1 MTATIQIG
9 ATQRSSKDLIRT
21 AVSGWLGTAM
31 EYMDFQLYSL
41 AAAIIFPK
49 IFFPNFDPVVGLLV
63 AFLTYGV
70 GFLARPVGAWFF
82 GRMGDRVGRK
92 KVLVATIMMMGVSTM
107 LIGFLPGYAQI
118 GLAAPVILVLLRLAQ
133 GFGAGAELSGASVML
148 AEYAPPRKRGLIA
161 SFVCLGTNSGTLLAS
176 GLWVLLTLLP
186 EEALMSWGW
195 RLPFI
200 ASIGITLYAL
210 WMRRNLKES
219 PVFEATREQDAAAAA
234 GSAANSTAAVGQ
246 STALSTK
253 TQSTK
258 TQAAK
263 TQPAKTQPAQ
273 TKRKGKAFFLA
284 MALRIGESGN
294 SAMIQ
299 TFLIGYIVT
308 GLSMNKSVGTFALL
322 IGSFIGFATVPLAG
336 WLSDKIGR
344 RTMYRALSGF
354 QMLFAVPALLMMQ
367 SRDPFLVSLALII
380 GLSVSVLGMF
390 SVQSAYVNELFGS
403 RNRYTQ
409 LALAK
414 EIGGVLS
421 GGLAPIIAAGLLAL
435 FTNSWWPVAA
445 MMVLYSAIAFVATFL
460 APETKGRDLTLV
472 EDAV

>member
-63 AFLTYGV
+63 AFITYGV

-92 KVLVATIMMMGVSTM
+92 KVLVITIMLMGVSTM

-118 GLAAPVILVLLRLAQ
+118 GVAAPIILVLLRLAQ

-148 AEYAPPRKRGLIA
+148 AEYAPPKKRGLIA

-219 PVFEATREQDAAAAA
+219 PVFEATREQEIADAAAAA
-234 GSAANSTAAVGQ
+234 ASAAKSGTAVGQ
-246 STALSTK
+246 SA
-253 TQSTK
+253 
-258 TQAAK
+258 
-263 TQPAKTQPAQ
+263 PAVKA
-273 TKRKGKAFFLA
+273 KRKGKAFFLA

-308 GLSMNKSVGTFALL
+308 GLSMDKSVGTFALL
-322 IGSFIGFATVPLAG
+322 IGSILGFATVPLAG
-336 WLSDKIGR
+336 WLSDKVGR
-344 RTMYRALSGF
+344 RTMYRVLSGF
-354 QMLFAVPALLMMQ
+354 QMLFAIPALLMMQ
-367 SRDPFLVSLALII
+367 TRDPFLVSLALII

-472 EDAV
+472 DDAV

>member
-49 IFFPNFDPVVGLLV
+49 IFFPNFDPAVGLLV
-63 AFLTYGV
+63 AFITYGV

-92 KVLVATIMMMGVSTM
+92 KVLVITIMMMGVSTM

-118 GLAAPVILVLLRLAQ
+118 GLAAPILLVVLRLAQ

-148 AEYAPPRKRGLIA
+148 AEYAPPKKRGLIA

-219 PVFEATREQDAAAAA
+219 PVFEATREQEIADAAAAA
-234 GSAANSTAAVGQ
+234 ASAANSTAAVGQ
-246 STALSTK
+246 S
-253 TQSTK
+253 
-258 TQAAK
+258 AA
-263 TQPAKTQPAQ
+263 QPAAPSAAPPAK

-308 GLSMNKSVGTFALL
+308 GLSMDKSVGTFALL
-322 IGSFIGFATVPLAG
+322 IGSILGFATVPLAG
-336 WLSDKIGR
+336 WLSDRVGR
-344 RTMYRALSGF
+344 RTMYRVLSGF
-354 QMLFAVPALLMMQ
+354 QMLFAIPALLMMQ
-367 SRDPFLVSLALII
+367 TRDPFLVSLALII

-390 SVQSAYVNELFGS
+390 SVQSAYVSELFGS

>member
-1 MTATIQIG
+1 MTTTIQVG
-9 ATQRSSKDLIRT
+9 QTTRSSKDLINA

-41 AAAIIFPK
+41 AAAIIFPR
-49 IFFPNFDPVVGLLV
+49 IFFPNYDPTVAMLV

-92 KVLVATIMMMGVSTM
+92 KVLVATITLMGLSTM
-107 LIGFLPGYAQI
+107 LIGFLPGYGQI
-118 GLAAPVILVLLRLAQ
+118 GIMAPILLVALRMAQ

-148 AEYAPPRKRGLIA
+148 AEYAPRQKRGLIA

-186 EEALMSWGW
+186 DEALMSWGW

-200 ASIGITLYAL
+200 ASIGITIYAL

-219 PVFEATREQDAAAAA
+219 PVFEETRQQMAAEAEA
-234 GSAANSTAAVGQ
+234 GRPVADESGQ
-246 STALSTK
+246 SVGNRATA
-253 TQSTK
+253 
-258 TQAAK
+258 
-263 TQPAKTQPAQ
+263 
-273 TKRKGKAFFLA
+273 RKGKSFFLL

-299 TFLIGYIVT
+299 TFLIGYIFT
-308 GLSMNKSVGTFALL
+308 ALKMDKSVGTFALL
-322 IGSFIGFATVPLAG
+322 IGSVIGFGTVPLAG
-336 WLSDKIGR
+336 WLSDRLGR

-354 QMLFAVPALLMMQ
+354 QLLFAIPAMLMLQ

-380 GLSVSVLGMF
+380 GLSISVLGMF
-390 SVQSAYVNELFGS
+390 SVQSAYGNELFGS

-421 GGLAPIIAAGLLAL
+421 GGLAPIIASGLLVL

-445 MMVLYSAIAFVATFL
+445 LMVLYSAIAFTATFF
-460 APETKGRDLTLV
+460 APETRGRDLTLV
-472 EDAV
+472 EDAA

>member
-1 MTATIQIG
+1 MTATIQVG

-49 IFFPNFDPVVGLLV
+49 IFFPNFDPVVGLLI
-63 AFLTYGV
+63 AFITYGV

-92 KVLVATIMMMGVSTM
+92 KVLVITIMMMGVSTM

-118 GLAAPVILVLLRLAQ
+118 GLAAPVILVFLRLGQ

-148 AEYAPPRKRGLIA
+148 AEYAPPKKRGLIA

-219 PVFEATREQDAAAAA
+219 PVFEAVREQEIADAAAAA
-234 GSAANSTAAVGQ
+234 AFAAESGTAAGQ
-246 STALSTK
+246 SAPALK
-253 TQSTK
+253 
-258 TQAAK
+258 
-263 TQPAKTQPAQ
+263 P
-273 TKRKGKAFFLA
+273 KRKGKAFFLA

-308 GLSMNKSVGTFALL
+308 GLSMDKSVGTFALL

-336 WLSDKIGR
+336 WLSDKVGR
-344 RTMYRALSGF
+344 RSMYRALSGF
-354 QMLFAVPALLMMQ
+354 QMCFAVPALLMMQ

-435 FTNSWWPVAA
+435 FTNSWWPVAG

>member
-49 IFFPNFDPVVGLLV
+49 IFFPNFDPAVGLLV
-63 AFLTYGV
+63 AFITYGV

-92 KVLVATIMMMGVSTM
+92 KVLVITIMMMGVSTM

-118 GLAAPVILVLLRLAQ
+118 GLAAPILLVVLRLAQ

-148 AEYAPPRKRGLIA
+148 AEYAPPKKRGLIA

-219 PVFEATREQDAAAAA
+219 PVFEATREQEIADAAAAA
-234 GSAANSTAAVGQ
+234 ASAANSTAP
-246 STALSTK
+246 S
-253 TQSTK
+253 
-258 TQAAK
+258 AK
-263 TQPAKTQPAQ
+263 

-308 GLSMNKSVGTFALL
+308 GLSMDKSVGTFALL
-322 IGSFIGFATVPLAG
+322 IGSILGFATVPLAG
-336 WLSDKIGR
+336 WLSDRVGR
-344 RTMYRALSGF
+344 RTMYRVLSGF
-354 QMLFAVPALLMMQ
+354 QMLFAIPALLMMQ
-367 SRDPFLVSLALII
+367 TRDPFLVSLALII

-390 SVQSAYVNELFGS
+390 SVQSAYVSELFGS

>member
-9 ATQRSSKDLIRT
+9 ATQRSSKDLIKT

-63 AFLTYGV
+63 AFITYGV

-92 KVLVATIMMMGVSTM
+92 KVLVITIMMMGVSTM

-118 GLAAPVILVLLRLAQ
+118 GIAAPVILVLLRLAQ

-148 AEYAPPRKRGLIA
+148 AEYSPPKKRGLIA
-161 SFVCLGTNSGTLLAS
+161 SFVCLGTNSGTLLAA

-219 PVFEATREQDAAAAA
+219 PVFEATREQEIADAAAAA
-234 GSAANSTAAVGQ
+234 AFAATSGTAVRQ
-246 STALSTK
+246 STQASAPTTK
-253 TQSTK
+253 
-258 TQAAK
+258 A
-263 TQPAKTQPAQ
+263 
-273 TKRKGKAFFLA
+273 KRKGKAFFLA

-308 GLSMNKSVGTFALL
+308 GLSMDKSVGTFALL
-322 IGSFIGFATVPLAG
+322 IGSFLGFATVPLAG
-336 WLSDKIGR
+336 WLSDTVGR

-354 QMLFAVPALLMMQ
+354 QMCFAIPALLMMQ

-409 LALAK
+409 LAMAK

-435 FTNSWWPVAA
+435 FTNSWWPVAG
-445 MMVLYSAIAFVATFL
+445 MMVLYSAVAFVATFF

>member
-1 MTATIQIG
+1 MTATIQVG

-49 IFFPNFDPVVGLLV
+49 IFFPNFDPVVGLLI
-63 AFLTYGV
+63 AFMTYGV

-92 KVLVATIMMMGVSTM
+92 KVLVITIMMMGVSTM

-118 GLAAPVILVLLRLAQ
+118 GLAAPIILVFLRLAQ

-148 AEYAPPRKRGLIA
+148 AEYAPPKKRGLIA

-219 PVFEATREQDAAAAA
+219 PVFEAVREQEIADAAAAA
-234 GSAANSTAAVGQ
+234 AFAAESGTAVEQSAPAVK
-246 STALSTK
+246 A
-253 TQSTK
+253 
-258 TQAAK
+258 
-263 TQPAKTQPAQ
+263 
-273 TKRKGKAFFLA
+273 KRKGKAFFLA

-308 GLSMNKSVGTFALL
+308 GLSMDKSVGTFALL
-322 IGSFIGFATVPLAG
+322 IGSILGFATVPLAG
-336 WLSDKIGR
+336 WLSDKVGR
-344 RTMYRALSGF
+344 RSMYRALSGF
-354 QMLFAVPALLMMQ
+354 QMCFAIPALLMMQ

-409 LALAK
+409 LAMAK

-435 FTNSWWPVAA
+435 FTNSWWPVAG
-445 MMVLYSAIAFVATFL
+445 MMVLYSAIAFVATFF

>member
-49 IFFPNFDPVVGLLV
+49 IFFPNFDPAVGLLV
-63 AFLTYGV
+63 AFITYGV

-92 KVLVATIMMMGVSTM
+92 KVLVITIMMMGLSTM

-118 GLAAPVILVLLRLAQ
+118 GLGAPILLVVLRLVQ

-148 AEYAPPRKRGLIA
+148 AEYAPPKKRGLIA

-219 PVFEATREQDAAAAA
+219 PVFEATREQDAADAAA
-234 GSAANSTAAVGQ
+234 AAAFAAESGTAVGQ
-246 STALSTK
+246 SPESAARTA
-253 TQSTK
+253 
-258 TQAAK
+258 A
-263 TQPAKTQPAQ
+263 QPAK

-308 GLSMNKSVGTFALL
+308 GLTMDKSVGTLALL
-322 IGSFIGFATVPLAG
+322 IGSIIGFATVPLAG
-336 WLSDKIGR
+336 WLSDKVGR

-354 QMLFAVPALLMMQ
+354 QMLFAIPALLMMQ
-367 SRDPFLVSLALII
+367 TRDPFLVSLALII

-435 FTNSWWPVAA
+435 FTNSWWPIAG

>member
-1 MTATIQIG
+1 MTATIQVG

-49 IFFPNFDPVVGLLV
+49 IFFPNFDPVVGLLI
-63 AFLTYGV
+63 AFMTYGV

-92 KVLVATIMMMGVSTM
+92 KVLVITIMMMGVSTM

-118 GLAAPVILVLLRLAQ
+118 GLAAPIILVFLRLAQ

-148 AEYAPPRKRGLIA
+148 AEYAPPKKRGLIA

-219 PVFEATREQDAAAAA
+219 PVFEAARAQEIADAAAAA
-234 GSAANSTAAVGQ
+234 AFAAESGTAVGQ
-246 STALSTK
+246 SA
-253 TQSTK
+253 
-258 TQAAK
+258 
-263 TQPAKTQPAQ
+263 PAVKA
-273 TKRKGKAFFLA
+273 KRKGKAFFLA

-308 GLSMNKSVGTFALL
+308 GLSMDKSVGTFALL
-322 IGSFIGFATVPLAG
+322 IGSFLGFATVPLAG
-336 WLSDKIGR
+336 WLSDKVGR
-344 RTMYRALSGF
+344 RSMYRALSGF
-354 QMLFAVPALLMMQ
+354 QMCFAIPALLMMQ

-435 FTNSWWPVAA
+435 FTNSWWPVAG
-445 MMVLYSAIAFVATFL
+445 MMVLYSAIAFVATFF

>member
-1 MTATIQIG
+1 MSATIEIG
-9 ATQRSSKDLIRT
+9 QTKRSSKDLIKA

-49 IFFPNFDPVVGLLV
+49 IFFPNFDPVVGMLV
-63 AFLTYGV
+63 AFMTYGV

-92 KVLVATIMMMGVSTM
+92 KVLVITIMLMGISTM

-118 GLAAPVILVLLRLAQ
+118 GIAAPLLLVALRIAQ

-148 AEYAPPRKRGLIA
+148 AEYAPPKKRGLIA

-200 ASIGITLYAL
+200 ASIGITLYAM

-219 PVFEATREQDAAAAA
+219 PVFEATRQQNDADTAAAAVAAAAPA
-234 GSAANSTAAVGQ
+234 GAVATAVSQ
-246 STALSTK
+246 PVK
-253 TQSTK
+253 TQ
-258 TQAAK
+258 
-263 TQPAKTQPAQ
+263 
-273 TKRKGKAFFLA
+273 RKGKSFVLA
-284 MALRIGESGN
+284 IALRIGESGN

-299 TFLIGYIVT
+299 TFLIGYIVSA
-308 GLSMNKSVGTFALL
+308 LQMNKSVGTLALL
-322 IGSFIGFATVPLAG
+322 IGSLIGFATVPLFG
-336 WLSDKIGR
+336 WLSDKFGR
-344 RTMYRALSGF
+344 RSMYRALSGF
-354 QMLFAVPALLMMQ
+354 QMLFAVPALLMIQ
-367 SRDPFLVSLALII
+367 SRDPLLVSLALII

-403 RNRYTQ
+403 RNRYSQ
-409 LALAK
+409 LAMAK

-421 GGLAPIIAAGLLAL
+421 GGLAPMIAAGLLAL
-435 FTNSWWPVAA
+435 FTNSWWPIAA
-445 MMVLYSAIAFVATFL
+445 MMVLYSAIAFVATFF
-460 APETKGRDLTLV
+460 APETRGRDLTLA
-472 EDAV
+472 EDAA

>member
-1 MTATIQIG
+1 MTATIQVG
-9 ATQRSSKDLIRT
+9 ATKRSSKDLIRT

-49 IFFPNFDPVVGLLV
+49 IFFPNFDPVVGLLI
-63 AFLTYGV
+63 AFMTYGV

-92 KVLVATIMMMGVSTM
+92 KVLVITIMMMGVSTM

-118 GLAAPVILVLLRLAQ
+118 GLAAPIILVLLRLAQ

-148 AEYAPPRKRGLIA
+148 AEYAPPKKRGLIA

-219 PVFEATREQDAAAAA
+219 PVFEAARAQEIADAAAAA
-234 GSAANSTAAVGQ
+234 AFTAESGTAVGQ
-246 STALSTK
+246 SAP
-253 TQSTK
+253 
-258 TQAAK
+258 AAK
-263 TQPAKTQPAQ
+263 

-308 GLSMNKSVGTFALL
+308 GLSMDKSVGTFALL
-322 IGSFIGFATVPLAG
+322 IGSFLGFATVPLAG
-336 WLSDKIGR
+336 WLSDKFGR
-344 RTMYRALSGF
+344 RSMYRALSGF
-354 QMLFAVPALLMMQ
+354 QMCFAIPALLMMQ
-367 SRDPFLVSLALII
+367 SRDPFLVSLVLII

-409 LALAK
+409 LAMAK

-435 FTNSWWPVAA
+435 FTNSWWPVAG
-445 MMVLYSAIAFVATFL
+445 MMVLYSAIAFVATFF

>member
-63 AFLTYGV
+63 AFITYGV

-92 KVLVATIMMMGVSTM
+92 KVLVITIMMMGASTM

-118 GLAAPVILVLLRLAQ
+118 GVAAPIILVLLRLAQ

-148 AEYAPPRKRGLIA
+148 AEYAPPKKRGLIA

-219 PVFEATREQDAAAAA
+219 PVFEATREQDIADAAAAA
-234 GSAANSTAAVGQ
+234 ASAAKSGTAVGQ
-246 STALSTK
+246 SAP
-253 TQSTK
+253 
-258 TQAAK
+258 AAK
-263 TQPAKTQPAQ
+263 A
-273 TKRKGKAFFLA
+273 KRKGKAFFLA

-308 GLSMNKSVGTFALL
+308 GLSMDKSVGTLALL

-336 WLSDKIGR
+336 WLSDKVGR
-344 RTMYRALSGF
+344 RTMYRVLSGF
-354 QMLFAVPALLMMQ
+354 QMLFAIPALLMMQ
-367 SRDPFLVSLALII
+367 TRDPFLVSLALII

-435 FTNSWWPVAA
+435 FTNSWWPVAL
-445 MMVLYSAIAFVATFL
+445 MMVVYSAIAFVATFL

-472 EDAV
+472 DDAV

>member
-1 MTATIQIG
+1 MTAAIQIG

-63 AFLTYGV
+63 AFITYGV

-92 KVLVATIMMMGVSTM
+92 KVLVIAIMMMGMSTM

-118 GLAAPVILVLLRLAQ
+118 GLAAPILLVLLRLAQ

-148 AEYAPPRKRGLIA
+148 AEYAPPKKRGLIA

-219 PVFEATREQDAAAAA
+219 PVFEATRELEAAAAA
-234 GSAANSTAAVGQ
+234 SAANATAAVGQ
-246 STALSTK
+246 PAVAAD
-253 TQSTK
+253 
-258 TQAAK
+258 AAK
-263 TQPAKTQPAQ
+263 S
-273 TKRKGKAFFLA
+273 KRKGKAFFLA

-308 GLSMNKSVGTFALL
+308 ALSMDKSVGTFALL
-322 IGSFIGFATVPLAG
+322 IGSFLGFATVPLAG
-336 WLSDKIGR
+336 WFSDKVGR

-354 QMLFAVPALLMMQ
+354 QMLFAIPALLMMQ

-435 FTNSWWPVAA
+435 FTNSWWPVAG
-445 MMVLYSAIAFVATFL
+445 MMVIYSAIAFVATFL
-460 APETKGRDLTLV
+460 APETRGRDLTLA

>member
-1 MTATIQIG
+1 MTATIQVG

-49 IFFPNFDPVVGLLV
+49 IFFPNFDPVVGLLI
-63 AFLTYGV
+63 AFMTYGV

-92 KVLVATIMMMGVSTM
+92 KVLVITIMMMGVSTM

-118 GLAAPVILVLLRLAQ
+118 GLAAPIILVFLRLAQ

-148 AEYAPPRKRGLIA
+148 AEYAPPKKRGLIA

-186 EEALMSWGW
+186 EEALVSWGW

-219 PVFEATREQDAAAAA
+219 PVFEAARAQEIADAAAAA
-234 GSAANSTAAVGQ
+234 AFAAESGTAVGQ
-246 STALSTK
+246 SVP
-253 TQSTK
+253 
-258 TQAAK
+258 AAK
-263 TQPAKTQPAQ
+263 

-308 GLSMNKSVGTFALL
+308 GLSMDKSVGTFALL
-322 IGSFIGFATVPLAG
+322 IGSFLGFATVPLAG
-336 WLSDKIGR
+336 WLSDKFGR
-344 RTMYRALSGF
+344 RSMYRALSGF
-354 QMLFAVPALLMMQ
+354 QMCFAIPALLMMQ

-409 LALAK
+409 LAMAK

-435 FTNSWWPVAA
+435 FTNSWWPVAG
-445 MMVLYSAIAFVATFL
+445 MMVLYSAIAFVATFF

>member
-1 MTATIQIG
+1 MTATIQVG

-49 IFFPNFDPVVGLLV
+49 IFFPNFDPVVGLLI
-63 AFLTYGV
+63 AFMTYGV

-92 KVLVATIMMMGVSTM
+92 KVLVITIMMMGISTM

-118 GLAAPVILVLLRLAQ
+118 GLAAPIILVLLRLAQ

-148 AEYAPPRKRGLIA
+148 AEYAPPKRRGLIA

-219 PVFEATREQDAAAAA
+219 PVFEAARAREIADAAAAA
-234 GSAANSTAAVGQ
+234 AFAAESGTAVGH
-246 STALSTK
+246 SAP
-253 TQSTK
+253 
-258 TQAAK
+258 AAK
-263 TQPAKTQPAQ
+263 

-308 GLSMNKSVGTFALL
+308 GLSMDKSVGTFALL
-322 IGSFIGFATVPLAG
+322 IGSFLGFATVPLAG
-336 WLSDKIGR
+336 WLSDKFGR
-344 RTMYRALSGF
+344 RSMYRALSGF
-354 QMLFAVPALLMMQ
+354 QMCFAIPALLMMQ

-409 LALAK
+409 LAMAK

-435 FTNSWWPVAA
+435 FTNSWWPVAG

>member
-63 AFLTYGV
+63 AFITYGV

-92 KVLVATIMMMGVSTM
+92 KVLVITIMMMGLSTM

-118 GLAAPVILVLLRLAQ
+118 GVAAPIILVLLRLAQ

-148 AEYAPPRKRGLIA
+148 AEYAPPKKRGLIA

-219 PVFEATREQDAAAAA
+219 PVFEATREQDIADAAAAA
-234 GSAANSTAAVGQ
+234 ASAAKSGTAVVQ
-246 STALSTK
+246 SAP
-253 TQSTK
+253 
-258 TQAAK
+258 AAK
-263 TQPAKTQPAQ
+263 A
-273 TKRKGKAFFLA
+273 KRKGKAFFLA

-308 GLSMNKSVGTFALL
+308 GLSMDKSVGTLALL

-336 WLSDKIGR
+336 WLSDKVGR
-344 RTMYRALSGF
+344 RTMYRVLSGF
-354 QMLFAVPALLMMQ
+354 QMLFAIPALLMMQ
-367 SRDPFLVSLALII
+367 TRDPFLVSLALII

-435 FTNSWWPVAA
+435 FTNSWWPVAL
-445 MMVLYSAIAFVATFL
+445 MMVVYSAIAFVATFL

-472 EDAV
+472 DDAV

>member
-1 MTATIQIG
+1 MTAAIQVG

-63 AFLTYGV
+63 AFITYGV

-92 KVLVATIMMMGVSTM
+92 KVLVITIMMMGISTM

-118 GLAAPVILVLLRLAQ
+118 GLAAPILLVVLRLAQ

-148 AEYAPPRKRGLIA
+148 AEYAPPKKRGLIA

-219 PVFEATREQDAAAAA
+219 PVFEATRELDAADAAAAA
-234 GSAANSTAAVGQ
+234 AFAANSTTVGQ
-246 STALSTK
+246 SAVGAPAAT
-253 TQSTK
+253 
-258 TQAAK
+258 AAK
-263 TQPAKTQPAQ
+263 S
-273 TKRKGKAFFLA
+273 KRKGKAFFLA

-308 GLSMNKSVGTFALL
+308 GLSMDKSVGTFALL
-322 IGSFIGFATVPLAG
+322 IGSFLGFATVPLAG
-336 WLSDKIGR
+336 WLSDKVGR
-344 RTMYRALSGF
+344 RAMYRALSGF
-354 QMLFAVPALLMMQ
+354 QMLFAIPALLMMQ
-367 SRDPFLVSLALII
+367 TRDPLLVSLALII
-380 GLSVSVLGMF
+380 GLSISVLGMF

-435 FTNSWWPVAA
+435 FTNSWWPVAG

>member
-1 MTATIQIG
+1 MSATIEIG
-9 ATQRSSKDLIRT
+9 QTKRSSKDLIKA

-49 IFFPNFDPVVGLLV
+49 IFFPNFDPVVGMLV

-92 KVLVATIMMMGVSTM
+92 KVLVITIMMMGISTM

-118 GLAAPVILVLLRLAQ
+118 GIAAPLLLVALRMAQ

-219 PVFEATREQDAAAAA
+219 PVFEATRQHNDADTA
-234 GSAANSTAAVGQ
+234 AAVGAAAPVGAVA
-246 STALSTK
+246 TAVR
-253 TQSTK
+253 Q
-258 TQAAK
+258 QAK
-263 TQPAKTQPAQ
+263 TQ
-273 TKRKGKAFFLA
+273 RKGKAFVLA
-284 MALRIGESGN
+284 IAFRIGESGN

-308 GLSMNKSVGTFALL
+308 GLQMNKSVGTLALL
-322 IGSFIGFATVPLAG
+322 IGSLIGFATVPLFG
-336 WLSDKIGR
+336 WLSDQFGR
-344 RTMYRALSGF
+344 RSMYRALSGF
-354 QMLFAVPALLMMQ
+354 QMLFAVPAILMIQ
-367 SRDPFLVSLALII
+367 SRDPLLVSLALIV

-403 RNRYTQ
+403 RSRYTQ
-409 LALAK
+409 LAMAK

-435 FTNSWWPVAA
+435 FTSSWWPIAG
-445 MMVLYSAIAFVATFL
+445 MMVLYSAVAFVATFF

-472 EDAV
+472 EDAA

>member
-1 MTATIQIG
+1 MTATIQVG

-31 EYMDFQLYSL
+31 EYMYFQLYSL

-49 IFFPNFDPVVGLLV
+49 IFFPNFDPVVGLLI
-63 AFLTYGV
+63 AFMTYGV

-92 KVLVATIMMMGVSTM
+92 KVLVITIMMMGVSTM

-118 GLAAPVILVLLRLAQ
+118 GLAAPIILVFLRLAQ

-148 AEYAPPRKRGLIA
+148 AEYAPPKKRGLIA

-186 EEALMSWGW
+186 EESLMSWGW

-219 PVFEATREQDAAAAA
+219 PVFEAARAQEIADAAAAA
-234 GSAANSTAAVGQ
+234 AFAAESGTAVGQ
-246 STALSTK
+246 SAP
-253 TQSTK
+253 
-258 TQAAK
+258 AAK
-263 TQPAKTQPAQ
+263 

-308 GLSMNKSVGTFALL
+308 GLSMDKSVGTFALL
-322 IGSFIGFATVPLAG
+322 VGSFLGFATVPLAG
-336 WLSDKIGR
+336 WLSDKFGR
-344 RTMYRALSGF
+344 RSMYRALSGF
-354 QMLFAVPALLMMQ
+354 QMCFAIPALLMMQ

-409 LALAK
+409 LAMAK

-435 FTNSWWPVAA
+435 FTNSWWPVAG
-445 MMVLYSAIAFVATFL
+445 MMVVYSAIAFVATFF

>member
-63 AFLTYGV
+63 AFITYGV

-92 KVLVATIMMMGVSTM
+92 KVLVITIMMMGVSTM

-118 GLAAPVILVLLRLAQ
+118 GIAAPILLVVLRLAQ

-148 AEYAPPRKRGLIA
+148 AEYAPPKKRGLIA

-219 PVFEATREQDAAAAA
+219 PVFEETRQQMAEEAAEANLA
-234 GSAANSTAAVGQ
+234 SAASG
-246 STALSTK
+246 
-253 TQSTK
+253 
-258 TQAAK
+258 
-263 TQPAKTQPAQ
+263 QPAVKASVA
-273 TKRKGKAFFLA
+273 RKGKSFFLA

-308 GLSMNKSVGTFALL
+308 GLKMDKGVGTFALL
-322 IGSFIGFATVPLAG
+322 IGSILGFATVPLAG
-336 WLSDKIGR
+336 WLSDKFGR
-344 RTMYRALSGF
+344 RIMYRALSGF
-354 QMLFAVPALLMMQ
+354 QMLFAIPALLMMQ

-409 LALAK
+409 LAMAK

-435 FTNSWWPVAA
+435 FTNSWWPVAG
-445 MMVLYSAIAFVATFL
+445 MMVLYSAIAFVATFF

>member
-1 MTATIQIG
+1 MTATIQVG

-49 IFFPNFDPVVGLLV
+49 IFFPNFDPVVGLLI
-63 AFLTYGV
+63 AFMTYGV

-92 KVLVATIMMMGVSTM
+92 KVLVITIMMMGVSTM

-118 GLAAPVILVLLRLAQ
+118 GLAAPIILVFLRLAQ

-148 AEYAPPRKRGLIA
+148 AEYAPPKKRGLIA

-219 PVFEATREQDAAAAA
+219 PVFEAAREQEIAAAAA
-234 GSAANSTAAVGQ
+234 AAAFAAESGTAVGQ
-246 STALSTK
+246 SVPDVKS
-253 TQSTK
+253 
-258 TQAAK
+258 
-263 TQPAKTQPAQ
+263 
-273 TKRKGKAFFLA
+273 KRKGKAFFLA

-308 GLSMNKSVGTFALL
+308 GLSMDKSVGTFALL
-322 IGSFIGFATVPLAG
+322 IGSFLGFATVPLAG
-336 WLSDKIGR
+336 WLSDKVGR
-344 RTMYRALSGF
+344 RSMYRALSGF
-354 QMLFAVPALLMMQ
+354 QMCFAIPALLMMQ

-435 FTNSWWPVAA
+435 FTNSWWPVAG
-445 MMVLYSAIAFVATFL
+445 MMVLYSAVAFVATFF

>member
-63 AFLTYGV
+63 AFMTYGV

-92 KVLVATIMMMGVSTM
+92 KVLVITIMMMGVSTM

-118 GLAAPVILVLLRLAQ
+118 GVAAPIILVLLRLAQ

-148 AEYAPPRKRGLIA
+148 AEYAPPKKRGLIA

-219 PVFEATREQDAAAAA
+219 PVFEATREQETADAAAAA
-234 GSAANSTAAVGQ
+234 ASAAKSGTAVGQ
-246 STALSTK
+246 SAP
-253 TQSTK
+253 
-258 TQAAK
+258 AAK
-263 TQPAKTQPAQ
+263 

-308 GLSMNKSVGTFALL
+308 GLSMDKSVGTFALL
-322 IGSFIGFATVPLAG
+322 IGSILGFATVPLAG
-336 WLSDKIGR
+336 WLSDKVGR
-344 RTMYRALSGF
+344 RTMYRVLSGF
-354 QMLFAVPALLMMQ
+354 QMLFAIPALLMMQ
-367 SRDPFLVSLALII
+367 TRDPFLVSLALII

-421 GGLAPIIAAGLLAL
+421 GGLAPIVAAGLLAL

-472 EDAV
+472 DDAV

>member
-49 IFFPNFDPVVGLLV
+49 IFFPNFDPAVGLLV
-63 AFLTYGV
+63 AFITYGV

-92 KVLVATIMMMGVSTM
+92 KVLVITIMMMGVSTM

-118 GLAAPVILVLLRLAQ
+118 GLAAPILLVVLRLMQ

-148 AEYAPPRKRGLIA
+148 AEYAPPKKRGLIA

-186 EEALMSWGW
+186 EDDLMSWGW

-219 PVFEATREQDAAAAA
+219 PVFEATREQDAADAAA
-234 GSAANSTAAVGQ
+234 AATSGTAVGQ
-246 STALSTK
+246 S
-253 TQSTK
+253 
-258 TQAAK
+258 AA
-263 TQPAKTQPAQ
+263 QPVKA
-273 TKRKGKAFFLA
+273 KRKGKAFFLA

-308 GLSMNKSVGTFALL
+308 GLSMDKGVGTFALL
-322 IGSFIGFATVPLAG
+322 IGSIIGFATVPLAG
-336 WLSDKIGR
+336 WLSDKFGR
-344 RTMYRALSGF
+344 RSMYRALSGF
-354 QMLFAVPALLMMQ
+354 QMLFAIPALLMMQ
-367 SRDPFLVSLALII
+367 TRDPFLVSLALII

-414 EIGGVLS
+414 EFGGVLS

-435 FTNSWWPVAA
+435 FTNSWWPVAG
-445 MMVLYSAIAFVATFL
+445 MMVLYSAVAFVATFL

>member
-1 MTATIQIG
+1 MTATIKAG
-9 ATQRSSKDLIRT
+9 ATQRSSQDLIRT

-49 IFFPNFDPVVGLLV
+49 IFFPNFDPVVGLLI
-63 AFLTYGV
+63 AFITYGV

-92 KVLVATIMMMGVSTM
+92 KVLVITIMMMGVSTM

-118 GLAAPVILVLLRLAQ
+118 GLAAPIILVLLRLAQ

-148 AEYAPPRKRGLIA
+148 AEYAPPKKRGLIA

-219 PVFEATREQDAAAAA
+219 PVFEAAREQEIADAAAAA
-234 GSAANSTAAVGQ
+234 FAAESGTAVGQ
-246 STALSTK
+246 
-253 TQSTK
+253 
-258 TQAAK
+258 
-263 TQPAKTQPAQ
+263 PAPAVKA
-273 TKRKGKAFFLA
+273 KRKGKAFFLA

-308 GLSMNKSVGTFALL
+308 GLSMDKSVGTFALL
-322 IGSFIGFATVPLAG
+322 IGSFLGFATVPLAG
-336 WLSDKIGR
+336 WLSDKLGR

-354 QMLFAVPALLMMQ
+354 QMLFAIPALLMMQ

-409 LALAK
+409 LAMAK

-435 FTNSWWPVAA
+435 FTNSWWPVAG
-445 MMVLYSAIAFVATFL
+445 MMVLYSAVAFVATFF

>member
-1 MTATIQIG
+1 MTATIQVG

-49 IFFPNFDPVVGLLV
+49 IFFPNFDPVVGLLI
-63 AFLTYGV
+63 AFMTYGV

-92 KVLVATIMMMGVSTM
+92 KVLVITIMMMGVSTM

-118 GLAAPVILVLLRLAQ
+118 GLAAPIILVFLRLAQ

-148 AEYAPPRKRGLIA
+148 AEYAPPKKRGLIA

-219 PVFEATREQDAAAAA
+219 PVFEAARAQEIADAAAAA
-234 GSAANSTAAVGQ
+234 AFAAESGTAVGQ
-246 STALSTK
+246 SAP
-253 TQSTK
+253 
-258 TQAAK
+258 AAK
-263 TQPAKTQPAQ
+263 

-308 GLSMNKSVGTFALL
+308 GLSMDKSVGTFALL
-322 IGSFIGFATVPLAG
+322 IGSFLGFATVPLAG
-336 WLSDKIGR
+336 WLSDKFGR
-344 RTMYRALSGF
+344 RSMYRALSGF
-354 QMLFAVPALLMMQ
+354 QMCFAIPALLMMQ

-409 LALAK
+409 LAMAK

-435 FTNSWWPVAA
+435 FTNSWWPVAG
-445 MMVLYSAIAFVATFL
+445 MMVLYSAIAFVATFF

>member
-63 AFLTYGV
+63 AFITYGV

-92 KVLVATIMMMGVSTM
+92 KVLVITIMMMGVSTM

-118 GLAAPVILVLLRLAQ
+118 GVAAPIILVLLRLAQ

-148 AEYAPPRKRGLIA
+148 AEYAPPKKRGLIA

-219 PVFEATREQDAAAAA
+219 PVFEATREQEIADAAAAA
-234 GSAANSTAAVGQ
+234 AFAAKSGTAVGQ
-246 STALSTK
+246 SAQASPPTTK
-253 TQSTK
+253 
-258 TQAAK
+258 
-263 TQPAKTQPAQ
+263 

-308 GLSMNKSVGTFALL
+308 GLSMDKSVGTFALL
-322 IGSFIGFATVPLAG
+322 IGSFLGFATVPLAG
-336 WLSDKIGR
+336 WLSDKVGR
-344 RTMYRALSGF
+344 RTMYRVLSGF
-354 QMLFAVPALLMMQ
+354 QMCFAIPALLMMQ

-409 LALAK
+409 LAMAK

-435 FTNSWWPVAA
+435 FTNSWWPVAG
-445 MMVLYSAIAFVATFL
+445 MMVLYSAIAFVATFF

>member
-1 MTATIQIG
+1 M
-9 ATQRSSKDLIRT
+9 
-21 AVSGWLGTAM
+21 
-31 EYMDFQLYSL
+31 
-41 AAAIIFPK
+41 
-49 IFFPNFDPVVGLLV
+49 LV
-63 AFLTYGV
+63 AFMTYGV
-70 GFLARPVGAWFF
+70 GFVARPVGAWFF

-92 KVLVATIMMMGVSTM
+92 KVLVITIMMMGISTM

-118 GLAAPVILVLLRLAQ
+118 GVAAPLLLVALRMAQ

-200 ASIGITLYAL
+200 ASIGITVYAM

-219 PVFEATREQDAAAAA
+219 PVFEATRQQNVADAAAAA
-234 GSAANSTAAVGQ
+234 AVAAAAPAGAVATAVRR
-246 STALSTK
+246 
-253 TQSTK
+253 
-258 TQAAK
+258 
-263 TQPAKTQPAQ
+263 PAKTQ
-273 TKRKGKAFFLA
+273 RKGKAFFLA

-299 TFLIGYIVT
+299 TFLIGYIVS
-308 GLSMNKSVGTFALL
+308 GLQMNKSVGTLALL

-336 WLSDKIGR
+336 WLSDKFGR

-354 QMLFAVPALLMMQ
+354 QMLFAVPAILMMQ

-409 LALAK
+409 LAMAK

-445 MMVLYSAIAFVATFL
+445 MMVLYSAVAFVATFF

-472 EDAV
+472 EDAA

>member
-63 AFLTYGV
+63 AFITYGV

-92 KVLVATIMMMGVSTM
+92 KVLVITIMMMGVSTM

-118 GLAAPVILVLLRLAQ
+118 GVAAPIILVLLRLAQ

-148 AEYAPPRKRGLIA
+148 AEYAPPKKRGLIA

-219 PVFEATREQDAAAAA
+219 PVFEATREQGIADAAAAA
-234 GSAANSTAAVGQ
+234 AFAAKSGTAVGQ
-246 STALSTK
+246 TAQASAPTTK
-253 TQSTK
+253 
-258 TQAAK
+258 A
-263 TQPAKTQPAQ
+263 
-273 TKRKGKAFFLA
+273 KRKGKAFFLA

-308 GLSMNKSVGTFALL
+308 GLSMDKSVGTFALL
-322 IGSFIGFATVPLAG
+322 IGSFLGFATVPLAG
-336 WLSDKIGR
+336 WLSDKVGR
-344 RTMYRALSGF
+344 RAMYRALSGF
-354 QMLFAVPALLMMQ
+354 QMCFAIPALLMMQ

-409 LALAK
+409 LAMAK

-435 FTNSWWPVAA
+435 FTNSWWPVAG
-445 MMVLYSAIAFVATFL
+445 MMVLYSAVAFVATFL

>member
-9 ATQRSSKDLIRT
+9 ATQRSSKDLIKT

-63 AFLTYGV
+63 AFITYGV

-92 KVLVATIMMMGVSTM
+92 KVLVITIMMMGVSTM

-118 GLAAPVILVLLRLAQ
+118 GIAAPVILVLLRLAQ

-148 AEYAPPRKRGLIA
+148 AEYSPPKKRGLIA
-161 SFVCLGTNSGTLLAS
+161 SFVCLGTNSGTLLAA

-219 PVFEATREQDAAAAA
+219 PVFEATREQEIADAAAAA
-234 GSAANSTAAVGQ
+234 AFAATSGTAVGQ
-246 STALSTK
+246 SAQASAPTTK
-253 TQSTK
+253 
-258 TQAAK
+258 A
-263 TQPAKTQPAQ
+263 
-273 TKRKGKAFFLA
+273 KRKGKAFFLA

-308 GLSMNKSVGTFALL
+308 GLSMDKSVGTFALL
-322 IGSFIGFATVPLAG
+322 IGSFLGFATVPLAG
-336 WLSDKIGR
+336 WLSDAVGR

-354 QMLFAVPALLMMQ
+354 QMCFAIPALLMMQ

-409 LALAK
+409 LAMAK

-435 FTNSWWPVAA
+435 FTNSWWPVAG
-445 MMVLYSAIAFVATFL
+445 MMVLYSAVAFVATFF

>member
-1 MTATIQIG
+1 M
-9 ATQRSSKDLIRT
+9 
-21 AVSGWLGTAM
+21 
-31 EYMDFQLYSL
+31 
-41 AAAIIFPK
+41 
-49 IFFPNFDPVVGLLV
+49 LV
-63 AFLTYGV
+63 AFMTYGV
-70 GFLARPVGAWFF
+70 GFVARPVGAWFF

-92 KVLVATIMMMGVSTM
+92 KVLVITIMMMGISTM

-118 GLAAPVILVLLRLAQ
+118 GVAAPLLLVALRMAQ

-200 ASIGITLYAL
+200 ASIGITVYAM

-219 PVFEATREQDAAAAA
+219 PVFEATRQQNEADAAATTAVAA
-234 GSAANSTAAVGQ
+234 AAPAGAVTTAVRQPIA
-246 STALSTK
+246 
-253 TQSTK
+253 TQ
-258 TQAAK
+258 
-263 TQPAKTQPAQ
+263 
-273 TKRKGKAFFLA
+273 RKGKAFFLA

-299 TFLIGYIVT
+299 TFLIGYIVS
-308 GLSMNKSVGTFALL
+308 GLQMNKSVGTLALL

-336 WLSDKIGR
+336 WLSDKFGR
-344 RTMYRALSGF
+344 RSMYRALSGF
-354 QMLFAVPALLMMQ
+354 QMLFAVPAILMIQ
-367 SRDPFLVSLALII
+367 SRDPLLVSLALII

-409 LALAK
+409 LAMAK

-435 FTNSWWPVAA
+435 FINSWWPIAG
-445 MMVLYSAIAFVATFL
+445 MMVLYSAIAFVATFF

-472 EDAV
+472 EDAA

>member
-1 MTATIQIG
+1 MTATIQVG

-49 IFFPNFDPVVGLLV
+49 IFFPNFDPVVGLLI
-63 AFLTYGV
+63 AFMTYGV

-92 KVLVATIMMMGVSTM
+92 KVLVITIMMMGVSTM

-118 GLAAPVILVLLRLAQ
+118 GLAAPIILVFLRLAQ

-148 AEYAPPRKRGLIA
+148 AEYAPPKKRGLIA

-219 PVFEATREQDAAAAA
+219 PVFEAARAQEIADAAAAA
-234 GSAANSTAAVGQ
+234 AFAAESGTAVGQ
-246 STALSTK
+246 SAP
-253 TQSTK
+253 
-258 TQAAK
+258 AAK
-263 TQPAKTQPAQ
+263 A
-273 TKRKGKAFFLA
+273 KRKGKAFFLA

-308 GLSMNKSVGTFALL
+308 GLSMDKSVGTFALL
-322 IGSFIGFATVPLAG
+322 IGSFLGFATVPLAG
-336 WLSDKIGR
+336 WLSDKVGR
-344 RTMYRALSGF
+344 RSMYRALSGF
-354 QMLFAVPALLMMQ
+354 QMCFAIPALLMMQ

-409 LALAK
+409 LAMAK

-435 FTNSWWPVAA
+435 FTNSWWPVAG
-445 MMVLYSAIAFVATFL
+445 MMVLYSAIAFVATFF

>member
-1 MTATIQIG
+1 MSATMEIG
-9 ATQRSSKDLIRT
+9 KTTRSSKDLIKA

-49 IFFPNFDPVVGLLV
+49 IFFPNFDPVVGMLV

-70 GFLARPVGAWFF
+70 GFLARPVGAWYF

-92 KVLVATIMMMGVSTM
+92 KVLVITIMMMGISTM

-118 GLAAPVILVLLRLAQ
+118 GIAAPILLVALRMAQ

-148 AEYAPPRKRGLIA
+148 AEYAPTKKRGLIA

-200 ASIGITLYAL
+200 ASIGITLYAM

-219 PVFEATREQDAAAAA
+219 PVFEATRQQNDADAAAAA
-234 GSAANSTAAVGQ
+234 APAGAVATAVRRPV
-246 STALSTK
+246 K
-253 TQSTK
+253 TQ
-258 TQAAK
+258 
-263 TQPAKTQPAQ
+263 
-273 TKRKGKAFFLA
+273 RKGKAFFLA

-299 TFLIGYIVT
+299 TFLIGYIVS
-308 GLSMNKSVGTFALL
+308 GLQMNKSVGTLALL

-336 WLSDKIGR
+336 WLSDKFGR

-354 QMLFAVPALLMMQ
+354 QMLFAVPAILMIQ

-409 LALAK
+409 LAMAK

-435 FTNSWWPVAA
+435 FTNSWWPIAG
-445 MMVLYSAIAFVATFL
+445 MMVLYSAVAFVATFF
-460 APETKGRDLTLV
+460 APETRGRDLTLV
-472 EDAV
+472 EDAA

>member
-63 AFLTYGV
+63 AFITYGV

-92 KVLVATIMMMGVSTM
+92 KVLVITIMMMGVSTM

-118 GLAAPVILVLLRLAQ
+118 GVAAPIILVLLRLAQ

-148 AEYAPPRKRGLIA
+148 AEYAPPKKRGLIA

-219 PVFEATREQDAAAAA
+219 PVFEATREQ
-234 GSAANSTAAVGQ
+234 
-246 STALSTK
+246 
-253 TQSTK
+253 
-258 TQAAK
+258 
-263 TQPAKTQPAQ
+263 
-273 TKRKGKAFFLA
+273 
-284 MALRIGESGN
+284 
-294 SAMIQ
+294 
-299 TFLIGYIVT
+299 
-308 GLSMNKSVGTFALL
+308 
-322 IGSFIGFATVPLAG
+322 
-336 WLSDKIGR
+336 
-344 RTMYRALSGF
+344 
-354 QMLFAVPALLMMQ
+354 
-367 SRDPFLVSLALII
+367 
-380 GLSVSVLGMF
+380 
-390 SVQSAYVNELFGS
+390 
-403 RNRYTQ
+403 
-409 LALAK
+409 
-414 EIGGVLS
+414 
-421 GGLAPIIAAGLLAL
+421 
-435 FTNSWWPVAA
+435 
-445 MMVLYSAIAFVATFL
+445 
-460 APETKGRDLTLV
+460 
-472 EDAV
+472 

>member
-1 MTATIQIG
+1 MTATIQVG

-63 AFLTYGV
+63 AFITYGV

-92 KVLVATIMMMGVSTM
+92 KVLVITIMMMGVSTM
-107 LIGFLPGYAQI
+107 FIGFLPGYAQI
-118 GLAAPVILVLLRLAQ
+118 GLAAPIILVLLRLAQ

-148 AEYAPPRKRGLIA
+148 AEYAPPKKRGLIA

-186 EEALMSWGW
+186 EEDLMSWGW

-219 PVFEATREQDAAAAA
+219 PVFEAAREQEIADAAAADAAAAA
-234 GSAANSTAAVGQ
+234 AFAVESGTAVGQ
-246 STALSTK
+246 SAPE
-253 TQSTK
+253 
-258 TQAAK
+258 AK
-263 TQPAKTQPAQ
+263 A
-273 TKRKGKAFFLA
+273 KRKGKAFFLA

-308 GLSMNKSVGTFALL
+308 GLSMDKSVGTFALL
-322 IGSFIGFATVPLAG
+322 IGSFLGFATVPLAG
-336 WLSDKIGR
+336 WLSDKVGR

-354 QMLFAVPALLMMQ
+354 QMLFAIPALLMMQ

-421 GGLAPIIAAGLLAL
+421 GGLAPIIAASLLAL
-435 FTNSWWPVAA
+435 FTNSWWPVAG
-445 MMVLYSAIAFVATFL
+445 MMVLYSAIAFVATFF

>member
-1 MTATIQIG
+1 MTATIQVG

-49 IFFPNFDPVVGLLV
+49 IFFPNFDPVVGLLI
-63 AFLTYGV
+63 AFMTYGV

-92 KVLVATIMMMGVSTM
+92 KVLVITIMMMGVSTM

-118 GLAAPVILVLLRLAQ
+118 GLAAPVILVFLRLAQ

-148 AEYAPPRKRGLIA
+148 AEYAPPKKRGLIA

-219 PVFEATREQDAAAAA
+219 PVFEAARAQEIADAAAAA
-234 GSAANSTAAVGQ
+234 AFAAESGAAVGQ
-246 STALSTK
+246 STEAPTAL
-253 TQSTK
+253 
-258 TQAAK
+258 AAK
-263 TQPAKTQPAQ
+263 
-273 TKRKGKAFFLA
+273 TKRKGRAFFLA

-308 GLSMNKSVGTFALL
+308 GLSMDKSVGTFALL
-322 IGSFIGFATVPLAG
+322 IGSFLGFATVPLAG
-336 WLSDKIGR
+336 WLSDKFGR
-344 RTMYRALSGF
+344 RSMYRALSGF
-354 QMLFAVPALLMMQ
+354 QMCFAVPALLMMQ

-409 LALAK
+409 LAMAK

-435 FTNSWWPVAA
+435 FTNSWWPVAG
-445 MMVLYSAIAFVATFL
+445 MMVLYSAIAFVATFF